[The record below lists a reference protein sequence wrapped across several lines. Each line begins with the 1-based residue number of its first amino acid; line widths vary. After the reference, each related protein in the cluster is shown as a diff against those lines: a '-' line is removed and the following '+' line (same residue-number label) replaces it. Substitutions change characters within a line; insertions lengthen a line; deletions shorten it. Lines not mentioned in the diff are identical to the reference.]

1 MQRIFTLIA
10 VGILIF
16 TFPFEA
22 GAQFKEKGF
31 FGGGGIGYAW
41 ENFDDDELEDDIRRA
56 GLTSV
61 RVDSDNAWGLNLFAG
76 YRFMRYLAVE
86 GNFNWYDDF
95 EIDVDADF
103 FSIPVSGDFDLEI
116 WTLFIDLK
124 AMYPVYNDR
133 LVPYL
138 RVGGGY
144 MDAEIDGNGFDE
156 DEDDF
161 AWNLGGGVDYFLTD
175 QVSLGLDGKY
185 VWGTD
190 DLDEIE
196 YFMGTVRIGFHF

>member
-10 VGILIF
+10 VGVLIF
-16 TFPFEA
+16 NFPIEA
-22 GAQFKEKGF
+22 GAEVKEKGF
-31 FGGGGIGYAW
+31 YLGGGIGYAW
-41 ENFDDDELEDDIRRA
+41 ENFDDDELEDDLRGA
-56 GLTSV
+56 GFTRV
-61 RVDSDNAWGLNLFAG
+61 NVDSDNAWGINLFVG
-76 YRFMRYLAVE
+76 YRFMRYIAVE

-95 EIDVDADF
+95 EIDVDANIF
-103 FSIPVSGDFDLEI
+103 GIPVSGDFELEI

-161 AWNLGGGVDYFLTD
+161 AWNLGGGADYYLND
-175 QVSLGLDGKY
+175 LVSLGLDGKY

-196 YFMGTVRIGFHF
+196 YFMGTLRIGFHF